1 MKTAD
6 FITAVKKFGWELE
19 RTTKHAN
26 FRNCMFRAQR
36 PVPMSLNIF
45 RNKMTPED
53 VENTAKCMGLRWKD
67 QDADP
72 IPKAAHPYYPEYQR
86 LGMARAA

>member
-6 FITAVKKFGWELE
+6 FIAAVRKFGWELE

-26 FRNCMFRAQR
+26 FKNVLFPALR
-36 PVPMSLNIF
+36 PVPMSLNVF
-45 RNKMTPED
+45 RSKLCPEA

-67 QDADP
+67 MDP
-72 IPKAAHPYYPEYQR
+72 EPFPRQGHPYYSEYVK
-86 LGMARAA
+86 LGLARAA

>member
-6 FITAVKKFGWELE
+6 FIQAVRKFGWELE

-26 FRNCMFRAQR
+26 FTNRLFRANR
-36 PVPMSLNIF
+36 PVAMSLNIF
-45 RNKMTPED
+45 RSKMTPED

-67 QDADP
+67 MDP
-72 IPKAAHPYYPEYQR
+72 EPFPRQNSPYYPEYQR
-86 LGMARAA
+86 LGMVRL

>member
-6 FITAVKKFGWELE
+6 FIAAVRRFGWELE

-26 FRNCMFRAQR
+26 FKNVLFPASR
-36 PVPMSLNIF
+36 PVPLSLNVF
-45 RNKMTPED
+45 RNKLDPEA

-67 QDADP
+67 MDPEPRPRQGSPYFNEYVRLGLADP
-72 IPKAAHPYYPEYQR
+72 Q
-86 LGMARAA
+86 